1 MPMLVFQENGGPFVC
16 SGNFGSAVAAW
27 FVSVAGGGGGGGA
40 IVVLDQK
47 RNRKNTASMED
58 DDGEVN
64 RLRFVGR
71 THCQTPT

>member
-1 MPMLVFQENGGPFVC
+1 MPMPVFQENGGPFVC

-27 FVSVAGGGGGGGA
+27 FVSVAAAAAGA
-40 IVVLDQK
+40 IVGLDQQ
-47 RNRKNTASMED
+47 RNRTKTASMED